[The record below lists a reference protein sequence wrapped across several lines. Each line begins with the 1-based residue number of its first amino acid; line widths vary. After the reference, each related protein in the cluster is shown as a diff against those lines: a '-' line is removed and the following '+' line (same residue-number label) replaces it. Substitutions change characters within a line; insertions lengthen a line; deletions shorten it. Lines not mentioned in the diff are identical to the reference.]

1 MRWCLLF
8 PFYSKQVLELPLP
21 TLRVLEGLSEKD
33 RKLKICKRQGELQA
47 SCCSLNAT
55 PSWTELD
62 ALPNPAT
69 NLMTHTGEMKGV
81 CAHTVCVGVMRPM
94 PSFVPAHNSSH
105 LVLTVMC
112 QFLPYVF

>member
-81 CAHTVCVGVMRPM
+81 CAHTVCGGHETN
-94 PSFVPAHNSSH
+94 A
-105 LVLTVMC
+105 
-112 QFLPYVF
+112 QFCSRS